1 MPLSLS
7 IGCLDTFPKLR
18 ERADRNLSRSYKTGP
33 ASPAKTAGM
42 TTNKVNPVPAGYHSL
57 TPYLAVSDGPKAIEF
72 YSEVFGAEV
81 VSRQDLPDGRLGQAE
96 LKFGDSM
103 LQLSNE
109 MPQIGLRAPD
119 GEWVHSSLVHYVPDV
134 DATFAKAI
142 EAGARQVEAVQTF
155 MTGDRFGT
163 VIDPFG
169 HRWAIMTKVE
179 DVSPEEADRRIKEWL
194 ASNPEGLDAD

>member
-1 MPLSLS
+1 
-7 IGCLDTFPKLR
+7 
-18 ERADRNLSRSYKTGP
+18 
-33 ASPAKTAGM
+33 M
-42 TTNKVNPVPAGYHSL
+42 TTNTVNPIPDGYHSL
-57 TPYLAVSDGPKAIEF
+57 TPYLAVNDGPKAIEF
-72 YSEVFGAEV
+72 YQQVFGAEV
-81 VSRQDLPDGRLGQAE
+81 ISRQDMPDGRLGQAE

-103 LQLSNE
+103 LQLSTE
-109 MPQIGLRAPD
+109 MPQIGLQAPT

-169 HRWAIMTKVE
+169 HRWAILTKVE
-179 DVSPEEADRRIKEWL
+179 DVSAEEADRRVKEWL
-194 ASNPEGLDAD
+194 ATNPEGLD